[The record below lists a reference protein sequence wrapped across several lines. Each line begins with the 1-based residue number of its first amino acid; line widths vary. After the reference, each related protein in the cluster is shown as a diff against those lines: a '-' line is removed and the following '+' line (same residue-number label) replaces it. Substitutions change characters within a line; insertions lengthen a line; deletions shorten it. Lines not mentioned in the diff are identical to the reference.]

1 MVKDHNRITDR
12 PAPMITTSLNSA
24 MNDQQLFV
32 KMAIDAWAA
41 QLNGTDAL
49 IGQLTDEQLMHPVAP
64 SRNRGIYLLGHL
76 TAEHDLMLPLLRFQA
91 PMFPELKPAFI
102 DAPDSAVASLPSM
115 EQLRA
120 QWKAVNRALNEHVMN
135 LAAGDWFTRHA
146 NISEADFPKEPHR
159 NRLNVLLSRTIH
171 LAHHRGQLVLL
182 MGR

>member
-1 MVKDHNRITDR
+1 
-12 PAPMITTSLNSA
+12 

-32 KMAIDAWAA
+32 KMALDAWTA

-49 IGQLTDEQLMHPVAP
+49 IGQLTDEQLMHEVAP

-76 TAEHDLMLPLLRFQA
+76 AAEHDLLLPLLRFQA
-91 PMFPELKPAFI
+91 PMFPELKPVFI
-102 DAPDSAVASLPSM
+102 DAVDRAVTDLPSVQ
-115 EQLRA
+115 QLRA
-120 QWKAVNRALNEHVMN
+120 QWKAVNGVLNDHIKN
-135 LAAGDWFTRHA
+135 IAASDWYTRHA

-182 MGR
+182 AERG